1 MSIVMNL
8 KKNFKVTCFSNKNV
22 LKFARN
28 YSLSTCA
35 NQKPKTGILLLNMGG
50 PEKTDGVYDFLK
62 NLFSDPD
69 LIPIPYKK
77 QLAPLIAKR
86 RTPKI
91 IKQYSEIG
99 GGSPI
104 KMWTDLQGQ
113 GMVKILDKMSPQT
126 APHKHYIGFRYVP
139 TLTEDALDM
148 MKNDGVERAIAFTQY
163 PQYR

>member
-1 MSIVMNL
+1 MSSIMKLNQKL
-8 KKNFKVTCFSNKNV
+8 KVSLLNNKTTQNFVRSF
-22 LKFARN
+22 
-28 YSLSTCA
+28 SLSPCS

-50 PEKTDGVYDFLK
+50 PEKTTGVYDFLK

-113 GMVKILDKMSPQT
+113 GMVEILDKISPET

-148 MKNDGVERAIAFTQY
+148 MKNDGIERAIAFTQY